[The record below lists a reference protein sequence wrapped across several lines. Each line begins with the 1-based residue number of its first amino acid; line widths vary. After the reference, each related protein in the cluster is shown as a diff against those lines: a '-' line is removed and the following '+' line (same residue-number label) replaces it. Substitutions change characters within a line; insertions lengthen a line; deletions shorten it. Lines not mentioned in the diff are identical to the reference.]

1 MDVKKLIILFL
12 LIVSFTLNAQLKLTT
27 ESQISVLTMGSGTAL
42 NDAFGHTAIRIK
54 DPVYKFDI
62 VFDYGRYDF
71 ETENFYLKF
80 AQGKLDYEVIQS
92 EFKRFFRYYQYN
104 NRSVKEQVLNLS
116 TAQKT
121 ALYEH
126 LKETIKPENKSYPYD
141 FFYNN
146 CATKLKDDIENILDN
161 QLVYYPKPT
170 FEQFSFRNLIRSD
183 LNQNSWGSL
192 GIDLALGSKI
202 DQIASVE
209 EHMFLPKYLYQLL
222 ENARLK
228 SDDSKLI
235 STSKTLNPSN
245 ATAQNNFFSSP
256 FFILGILAFIMLLVT
271 YKDYKNKTR
280 SKWLDISLFAFT
292 GVIGVVLLLLWVAT
306 DHQTTAYNY
315 NLLWACAFNLLFIP
329 SIYKS
334 KLNNRGLSYLKFLV
348 LLLCLMGLHW
358 ITGVQS
364 FAISLIPLLIAI
376 GVRYLFLI
384 HHFKTAIR
392 V

>member
-27 ESQISVLTMGSGTAL
+27 ESQISVLTMGPGTAL

-71 ETENFYLKF
+71 ETEHFYLKF

-222 ENARLK
+222 ANARLK
-228 SDDSKLI
+228 MDDSKLI
-235 STSKTLNPSN
+235 STSKTLNPSD

-256 FFILGILAFIMLLVT
+256 FFILGILAFIMLIIT

-306 DHQTTAYNY
+306 DHQATAYNY

-329 SIYKS
+329 SVSKS

-384 HHFKTAIR
+384 HHFKTVIR

>member
-1 MDVKKLIILFL
+1 
-12 LIVSFTLNAQLKLTT
+12 
-27 ESQISVLTMGSGTAL
+27 
-42 NDAFGHTAIRIK
+42 
-54 DPVYKFDI
+54 
-62 VFDYGRYDF
+62 
-71 ETENFYLKF
+71 
-80 AQGKLDYEVIQS
+80 
-92 EFKRFFRYYQYN
+92 
-104 NRSVKEQVLNLS
+104 
-116 TAQKT
+116 
-121 ALYEH
+121 
-126 LKETIKPENKSYPYD
+126 
-141 FFYNN
+141 
-146 CATKLKDDIENILDN
+146 
-161 QLVYYPKPT
+161 
-170 FEQFSFRNLIRSD
+170 
-183 LNQNSWGSL
+183 
-192 GIDLALGSKI
+192 
-202 DQIASVE
+202 
-209 EHMFLPKYLYQLL
+209 MFLPKYLYQLL

>member
-27 ESQISVLTMGSGTAL
+27 ESQISVLTMGPGTAL

-71 ETENFYLKF
+71 ETEHFYLKF

-222 ENARLK
+222 ANARLK
-228 SDDSKLI
+228 MDDSKLI
-235 STSKTLNPSN
+235 STSKTLNPSD

-256 FFILGILAFIMLLVT
+256 FFILGILAFIMLIIT

-292 GVIGVVLLLLWVAT
+292 GVIGVILLLLWVAT

-315 NLLWACAFNLLFIP
+315 NLLWACTFNLLFIP
-329 SIYKS
+329 SVYKS

-384 HHFKTAIR
+384 HHFKTVIR

>member
-27 ESQISVLTMGSGTAL
+27 ESQISVLTMGPGTAL

-71 ETENFYLKF
+71 ETEHFYLKL

-170 FEQFSFRNLIRSD
+170 FERFSFRNLIRSD

-202 DQIASVE
+202 DQIATVE

>member
-27 ESQISVLTMGSGTAL
+27 ESQISVLTMGPGTAL

-71 ETENFYLKF
+71 ETEHFYLKF

-170 FEQFSFRNLIRSD
+170 FERFSFRNLIRSD

-202 DQIASVE
+202 DQIATVE

-329 SIYKS
+329 SVSKS

-348 LLLCLMGLHW
+348 LLLSLMGLHW

-384 HHFKTAIR
+384 HHFKTVIR

>member
-27 ESQISVLTMGSGTAL
+27 ESQISVLTMGPGTAL

-71 ETENFYLKF
+71 ETEHFYLKF

-170 FEQFSFRNLIRSD
+170 FERFSFRNLIRSD

-192 GIDLALGSKI
+192 GIDLDLGSKI
-202 DQIASVE
+202 DKI
-209 EHMFLPKYLYQLL
+209 
-222 ENARLK
+222 
-228 SDDSKLI
+228 
-235 STSKTLNPSN
+235 
-245 ATAQNNFFSSP
+245 
-256 FFILGILAFIMLLVT
+256 
-271 YKDYKNKTR
+271 
-280 SKWLDISLFAFT
+280 
-292 GVIGVVLLLLWVAT
+292 
-306 DHQTTAYNY
+306 
-315 NLLWACAFNLLFIP
+315 
-329 SIYKS
+329 
-334 KLNNRGLSYLKFLV
+334 GLSKNICFYLNT
-348 LLLCLMGLHW
+348 C
-358 ITGVQS
+358 INS
-364 FAISLIPLLIAI
+364 
-376 GVRYLFLI
+376 
-384 HHFKTAIR
+384 
-392 V
+392 

>member
-27 ESQISVLTMGSGTAL
+27 ESQISVLTMGPGTAL

-71 ETENFYLKF
+71 ETEHFYLKF

-146 CATKLKDDIENILDN
+146 CATKLKDDIDNILDN
-161 QLVYYPKPT
+161 QLFYYPKPT
-170 FEQFSFRNLIRSD
+170 FER
-183 LNQNSWGSL
+183 
-192 GIDLALGSKI
+192 
-202 DQIASVE
+202 
-209 EHMFLPKYLYQLL
+209 
-222 ENARLK
+222 
-228 SDDSKLI
+228 
-235 STSKTLNPSN
+235 
-245 ATAQNNFFSSP
+245 
-256 FFILGILAFIMLLVT
+256 
-271 YKDYKNKTR
+271 
-280 SKWLDISLFAFT
+280 
-292 GVIGVVLLLLWVAT
+292 
-306 DHQTTAYNY
+306 
-315 NLLWACAFNLLFIP
+315 
-329 SIYKS
+329 
-334 KLNNRGLSYLKFLV
+334 
-348 LLLCLMGLHW
+348 
-358 ITGVQS
+358 
-364 FAISLIPLLIAI
+364 
-376 GVRYLFLI
+376 
-384 HHFKTAIR
+384 FK
-392 V
+392 

>member
-27 ESQISVLTMGSGTAL
+27 ESQISVLTMGPGTAL

-71 ETENFYLKF
+71 ETEHFYLKF

-170 FEQFSFRNLIRSD
+170 FERFSFRNLIRSD

-202 DQIASVE
+202 DQIATVE

>member
-12 LIVSFTLNAQLKLTT
+12 LIVSFTLNAQLKLTA
-27 ESQISVLTMGSGTAL
+27 ESQISVLTMGPGTAL

-71 ETENFYLKF
+71 ETEHFYLKF

-116 TAQKT
+116 IAQKT

-202 DQIASVE
+202 DQIATVE

-228 SDDSKLI
+228 MDDSKLI
-235 STSKTLNPSN
+235 SASKTLNPSE

-292 GVIGVVLLLLWVAT
+292 GVIGVILLLLWVAT

-329 SIYKS
+329 SVYKS

>member
-27 ESQISVLTMGSGTAL
+27 ESQISVLTMGPGTAL

-71 ETENFYLKF
+71 ETEHFYLKF

-170 FEQFSFRNLIRSD
+170 FERFSFRNLIRSD
-183 LNQNSWGSL
+183 LNQNSWGIL

-202 DQIASVE
+202 DQIATVE

>member
-27 ESQISVLTMGSGTAL
+27 ESQISVLTMGPGTAL

-71 ETENFYLKF
+71 ETEHFYLKF

-202 DQIASVE
+202 DQIATVE

-228 SDDSKLI
+228 MDDSKLI
-235 STSKTLNPSN
+235 SASKTLNPSE

-292 GVIGVVLLLLWVAT
+292 GVIGVILLLLWVAT

-329 SIYKS
+329 SVYKS

-392 V
+392 I

>member
-1 MDVKKLIILFL
+1 MNVKKIISLFL
-12 LIVSFTLNAQLKLTT
+12 FIASFSVNAQLKLTT
-27 ESQISVLTMGSGTAL
+27 ESKISILTMGPGSTL

-71 ETENFYLKF
+71 ETEHFYLKF
-80 AQGKLDYEVIQS
+80 AQGKLDYEVVQS
-92 EFKRFFRYYQYN
+92 EFKRFFRYYQYK

-116 TAQKT
+116 IAQKT

-146 CATKLKDDIENILDN
+146 CATKIKDDIEYILDN
-161 QLVYYPKPT
+161 QIVYYPKPT

-209 EHMFLPKYLYQLL
+209 EHMFLPKYLHQLL

-235 STSKTLNPSN
+235 SDSKTLNPSN
-245 ATAQNNFFSSP
+245 SVAQTNFFSSP
-256 FFILGILAFIMLLVT
+256 FFILGILAFFMLLVT
-271 YKDYKNKTR
+271 YKDYKNKMR
-280 SKWLDISLFAFT
+280 SKWLDIGLFVIT
-292 GVIGVVLLLLWVAT
+292 GAIGVLLLLLWFAT

-329 SIYKS
+329 SVYKS

-348 LLLCLMGLHW
+348 LFLCLMGLHW